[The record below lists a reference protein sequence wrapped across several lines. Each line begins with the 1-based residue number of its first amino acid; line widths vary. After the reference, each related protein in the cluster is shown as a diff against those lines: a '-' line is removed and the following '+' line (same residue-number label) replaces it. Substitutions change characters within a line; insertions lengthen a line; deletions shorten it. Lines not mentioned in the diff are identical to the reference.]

1 MKKIMKMMSLVLVLI
16 LSIGTLT
23 FAAEG
28 LAGASAASEDT
39 SYTLEEML
47 AYALQDEKIAQAE
60 YEAIMET
67 FDVDRPFS
75 NIAKAEVIHENA
87 IISLYEAKGLEVPS
101 FDASA
106 YVVIPDT
113 LEETYKVGVQAEIDN
128 IDMYESFLE
137 QDLDD
142 DVAAVFEALKAASE
156 NHLAA
161 FQRGVD
167 GTINRGLRMG
177 NNDARGY
184 GNRQGKGFGSGAFKG
199 NGGFQNNTGTC
210 QADCLLN
217 Q

>member
-75 NIAKAEVIHENA
+75 NIAKAEVTHENA